1 MTVRP
6 PSTHLPLQEQDADRQ
21 RGKEI
26 AVNTRL
32 GDFLVEHSIITH
44 EELEKALARQKES
57 LKPLG
62 EVLLELRILD
72 EARLAHA
79 LADQLSISYV
89 DLFTTPLQPQ
99 AIDLIPEHL
108 ARKYKCIPIR
118 INGGFLDVAMCDP
131 MDLDALEELAKAA
144 KLEINPLISTRADIL
159 ESIELQYFTRN
170 YRASHAQKL
179 ENEIRKEIDD
189 EKTKETRIFAIVS
202 NKGGVGKTHTAVNLA
217 CSLASLKVKTLLIDL
232 DLGNANVGVKLGIH
246 PKYTLMDFLNKEKD
260 IFELVTGTDYGFDF
274 IGGQSGEYKLANLAY
289 VQKLK
294 FIRNFQE
301 VSKNYDV
308 VVFDLGAG
316 IDDSVLDFAL
326 AANEVI
332 ILTTPQ
338 DIVSGYAC
346 VKACYFRFKDIET
359 RLEKKMKNY
368 QMKTEFSPRFII
380 NQVESVEMGQKVFD
394 KINATAQ
401 KHFRNGNGSQFK
413 LDMGL
418 LSFVPYDREMFR
430 EAEKRRKPYSIAFP
444 DRPASK
450 CIRHIASELLKP
462 PSLREAIPAGGLK
475 PRSAT
480 QKQEVPS
487 NNNHSPKKSFQRFV
501 EILKMRF

>member
-1 MTVRP
+1 M
-6 PSTHLPLQEQDADRQ
+6 
-21 RGKEI
+21 
-26 AVNTRL
+26 NTRL
-32 GDFLVEHSIITH
+32 GDFLVERSLISQ
-44 EELEKALARQKES
+44 EELDRALARQKEV

-62 EVLLELRILD
+62 EVLLELKILD

-79 LADQLSISYV
+79 LADQLGIPYV
-89 DLFTTPLQPQ
+89 DLFTTPLQPN

-118 INGGFLDVAMCDP
+118 INNEFLEVAMCDP
-131 MDLDALEELAKAA
+131 MDLDALEELSKAA
-144 KLEINPLISTRADIL
+144 KLEISPLISTRTDIL

-170 YRASHAQKL
+170 YRVSHAQKL
-179 ENEIRKEIDD
+179 ENEIRKEIEEE
-189 EKTKETRIFAIVS
+189 EKPAKETRLFAIVS

-217 CSLASLKVKTLLIDL
+217 CSFAALNVKTLLIDV
-232 DLGNANVGVKLGIH
+232 DLGNANVGIKMGIH
-246 PKYTLMDFLNKEKD
+246 PKYTLMEFLNKEKN
-260 IFELVTGTDYGFDF
+260 IYELVTGTEYGFDF

-301 VSKNYDV
+301 VSKNYDIV
-308 VVFDLGAG
+308 IFDLGAG

-346 VKACYFRFKDIET
+346 LKASYFRFKDIET

-368 QMKTEFSPRFII
+368 QIKDVFSPKFII
-380 NQVESVEMGQKVFD
+380 NQVETNEMGQKVFD
-394 KINATAQ
+394 KINATAH
-401 KHFRNGNGSQFK
+401 KHFSNGSQFK
-413 LDMGL
+413 LDVSL

-430 EAEKRRKPYSIAFP
+430 EAEKRRRPYSIAFP
-444 DRPASK
+444 ERSASR
-450 CIRHIASELLKP
+450 CIRNIAKELLKP
-462 PSLREAIPAGGLK
+462 PSLREVPMVGFKQQAVTAAGK
-475 PRSAT
+475 D
-480 QKQEVPS
+480 PS
-487 NNNHSPKKSFQRFV
+487 NNNNNNSPKRNFQRFV
-501 EILKMRF
+501 EILKMKF

>member
-1 MTVRP
+1 MER
-6 PSTHLPLQEQDADRQ
+6 SL
-21 RGKEI
+21 
-26 AVNTRL
+26 
-32 GDFLVEHSIITH
+32 ITQ
-44 EELEKALARQKES
+44 EELNLALAKQKEL

-62 EVLLELRILD
+62 EVLIDLKILD
-72 EARLAHA
+72 EAKMAHA
-79 LADQLSISYV
+79 LADQLDIPYV
-89 DLFTTPLQPQ
+89 DLYTTPLQAT

-118 INGGFLDVAMCDP
+118 VNSGFLEVAMCDP
-131 MDLDALEELAKAA
+131 MDLDALEELSKAA

-170 YRASHAQKL
+170 YRVSHAQKL
-179 ENEIRKEIDD
+179 ENEIRKEIDE
-189 EKTKETRIFAIVS
+189 EKPVKEARIFAIIS

-217 CSLASLKVKTLLIDL
+217 CSFASLKVKTLLIDV
-232 DLGNANVGVKLGIH
+232 DLGNANVGTKLGIH
-246 PKYTLMDFLNKEKD
+246 PKYTLMEFLNKEKN

-301 VSKNYDV
+301 VSKGYDV
-308 VVFDLGAG
+308 VIFDLGAG

-326 AANEVI
+326 AANELL

-346 VKACYFRFKDIET
+346 LKACFFRFKDIEA

-368 QMKTEFSPRFII
+368 QVKTVFSPKFII

-401 KHFRNGNGSQFK
+401 KHFSNGNGGNFK
-413 LDMGL
+413 
-418 LSFVPYDREMFR
+418 
-430 EAEKRRKPYSIAFP
+430 I
-444 DRPASK
+444 
-450 CIRHIASELLKP
+450 
-462 PSLREAIPAGGLK
+462 
-475 PRSAT
+475 
-480 QKQEVPS
+480 EVGQIGRA
-487 NNNHSPKKSFQRFV
+487 HV
-501 EILKMRF
+501 